1 MVNKKPCIYTEMLR
15 LRVEA
20 SDLQRLREL
29 SVKRAR
35 PISVLLRKALRDFL
49 QKELS
54 QIAG

>member
-1 MVNKKPCIYTEMLR
+1 MNKKPCIYTEMLR